1 MGLLTDAFFKSAI
14 ESNAELMQSL
24 PAHAIYNNIADPDYD
39 MENVALPYIIVNND
53 GGNNVSQ
60 TKDSIE
66 GAEDRVN
73 ISVRIVAK
81 TNDSLRQMAVAV
93 RKTIMEYMQAS
104 AQRIEAGTP
113 ATNDELRPWG
123 YQFSFSDVAADI
135 NKPSHTIILYYQCST
150 ANEIYLEL

>member
-14 ESNAELMQSL
+14 ESNTELMNAL

-39 MENVALPYIIVNND
+39 MQNVALPYIIVNND
-53 GGNNVSQ
+53 GGSNLSQ

-66 GAEDRVN
+66 GAEDDVN
-73 ISVRIVAK
+73 ISIRIVAP
-81 TNDSLRQMAVAV
+81 TNDGLRTMAVAV

-104 AQRIEAGTP
+104 AQRIESGTP
-113 ATNDELRPWG
+113 ATNDDLRPWG